1 MKFNLL
7 FLYNGENDTRRR
19 FSVKQLTYQDAL
31 AFIHGRTKFK
41 KIPTLDRMRDF
52 CKRLGDPQRKLKM
65 IHVTGTNGKGSTT
78 AYIRKILIENGFK
91 VGSFTSPFIIK
102 FNDRICINGEMIP
115 DDDLVRMVSEIQP
128 IVAQMDDDWAERGG
142 GPTEFEIDTAIMFKY
157 FAEQQVDYA
166 VIEVGLGGTYDSTN
180 VIQPLVSVITGVAK
194 DHLKYLGPTLKD
206 VARNKAGI
214 IKQDTPVVVAD
225 LPQDLLAVITE
236 KAQQMNASVYK
247 INDQIK
253 TTLLPNNDWGENF
266 DYDFDETHLKN
277 VHLEMMGDY
286 QVANAA
292 LAITA
297 VELLAERERWN
308 LQGADVKRAL
318 VQTKW
323 PGRFECVNELPLI
336 ILDGAHNI
344 QAVKK
349 IAKLLKYRFHDRQ
362 IHIITSILDDKQPE
376 EMLTELLKLSNV
388 EIMVTRFDSPRPI
401 IDPQKVKE
409 KFPKVNVAAQWQQA
423 LVNMVQKMDEDD
435 VLLFTGSLY
444 FISEVRHYFVNDEEN
459 ENEN

>member
-1 MKFNLL
+1 M
-7 FLYNGENDTRRR
+7 
-19 FSVKQLTYQDAL
+19 KQLTYQDAL

-41 KIPTLDRMRDF
+41 KIPTLDRMEDF
-52 CKRLGDPQRKLKM
+52 CKRLGDPQQKLKM

-78 AYIRKILIENGFK
+78 AYIRQLLIENGFK

-115 DDDLVRMVSEIQP
+115 DNDLVRMVNEIQP
-128 IVAQMDDDWAERGG
+128 IVAQMDKDWADRGG

-166 VIEVGLGGTYDSTN
+166 VIEVGLGGTCDSTN

-236 KAQQMNASVYK
+236 KAQQMNAPVYK

-253 TTLLPNNDWGENF
+253 APLLPNNGWGENF
-266 DYDFDETHLKN
+266 DYDFSEVHLKN

-297 VELLAERERWN
+297 VELLAEREHWN
-308 LQGADVKRAL
+308 LQGADIKRAL
-318 VQTKW
+318 PQTKW
-323 PGRFECVNELPLI
+323 PGRFERVNESPLI

-349 IAKLLKYRFHDRQ
+349 IAKLLTDRFHNRQ
-362 IHIITSILDDKQPE
+362 IHVITSILADKQPK

-388 EIMVTRFDSPRPI
+388 DVTVTQFNSPRPV
-401 IDPQKVKE
+401 IDPQKIKE
-409 KFPKVNVAAQWQQA
+409 EFPEVNVAAQWQQA
-423 LVNMVQKMDEDD
+423 LINTIQTMDEDD